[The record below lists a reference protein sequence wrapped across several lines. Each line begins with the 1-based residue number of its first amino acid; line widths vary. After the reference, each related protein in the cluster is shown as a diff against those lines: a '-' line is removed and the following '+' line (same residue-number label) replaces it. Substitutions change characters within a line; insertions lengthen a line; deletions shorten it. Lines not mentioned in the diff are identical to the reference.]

1 MPNRSKSLSI
11 VPLAPSGYNARMAHG
26 EQILLLTEDE
36 SLASEIL
43 RLLHG
48 VDVSVTRTQGAE
60 DALALVRSLSPHLVL
75 LDAKLTHSGALETCR
90 LLRREAGDVDVGIL
104 VLVSDADDMTVAD
117 LLVAG
122 ADDVVS
128 RKLHMWGFKT
138 RIASHIRRVDSTRTL
153 ALKVSDSERLM
164 QITSMLVGADKLYD
178 SLFAVASL
186 LSDELDVTRCSV
198 VLVRPDRNLGL
209 VIASSDDPEVR
220 SLTIDLRRYPE
231 ITRVTEEHRPLV
243 VSDVAESELL
253 QTVLPRL
260 KTAEVTS
267 VALFPIARGAEILGV
282 IFLRFSKKREAF
294 EIRELVFCQ
303 TVANATAIALRN
315 HEILQSL
322 RAKTQ
327 EVVQVQIEAES
338 RRKALEP
345 YFDFFH
351 SSVDGMI
358 VLSDSGVVLF
368 VNREG
373 TSLLGF
379 SEDKVRGAPFAG
391 FLRTTDRAR
400 FESLIAEHA
409 GQGDRRIA
417 DFSITRNRDEERVL
431 SISAGALGRE
441 GMTLLTMR
449 DVTEDRAMARHL
461 AETRERLIE
470 SEKKSAMMEV
480 AGAAAHELNQP
491 LTSVMTS
498 IAMMRR
504 LLADKPDVPVKVMT
518 TIEMEAERMASIIRR
533 LSKLTEYSTKSYV
546 GTARIIDL
554 DQVSDETQR
563 ILTEKSATERK

>member
-1 MPNRSKSLSI
+1 
-11 VPLAPSGYNARMAHG
+11 MAHG
-26 EQILLLTEDE
+26 EQIVLLTEDE
-36 SLASEIL
+36 SLATEIARML
-43 RLLHG
+43 RG
-48 VDVSVTRTQGAE
+48 IDASVARASGAGH
-60 DALALVRSLSPHLVL
+60 ALSLVRSLAPYIVL
-75 LDAKLTHSGALETCR
+75 LDAKLTYSGALETCR
-90 LLRREAGDVDVGIL
+90 LLREKAGDMDVGIL
-104 VLVSDADDMTVAD
+104 VLVSDADDVSIAD
-117 LLVAG
+117 LLASG

-128 RKLHMWGFKT
+128 RKLHTWGFKA
-138 RIASHIRRVDSTRTL
+138 RIASHVRRIDSSRTL

-164 QITSMLVGADKLYD
+164 QITSMLVGADKLYE

-186 LSDELDVTRCSV
+186 LSDELDVSRCSV
-198 VLVRPDRNLGL
+198 VLVQPDRHLGL

-220 SLTIDLRRYPE
+220 SLAIDLRRYPE
-231 ITRVTEEHRPLV
+231 ITRVAEEHLPLV

-267 VALFPIARGAEILGV
+267 VALFPIARGADILGV

-294 EIRELVFCQ
+294 EARELVFCQ

-327 EVVQVQIEAES
+327 EVVQVQIEAQS
-338 RRKALEP
+338 KLKALEP

-358 VLSDSGVVLF
+358 VLSDTGVVLF

-373 TSLLGF
+373 TNMLGY
-379 SEDKVRGAPFAG
+379 SEDKVRGAPFVG
-391 FLRTTDRAR
+391 FLRAADRAR
-400 FESLIAEHA
+400 FETLSADASGH
-409 GQGDRRIA
+409 GDRRTA
-417 DFSITRNRDEERVL
+417 DFAIARGGGEERVL
-431 SISAGALGRE
+431 SISCGLLGRA

-504 LLADKPDVPVKVMT
+504 LLMDKPNVPLKVME
-518 TIEMEAERMASIIRR
+518 TIELEAERMASIIRR

-554 DQVSDETQR
+554 DRVADETQR
-563 ILTEKSATERK
+563 VLLEKARSERKP